1 LTVALTVLP
10 VTALVGTLALV
21 AQPLL
26 WVVAAVMVAERV
38 AAFSLANPAIK
49 VMYTLAK
56 PDEKYKVQSFIDTV
70 VYRGGDAASGWVFAL
85 IGAGAG
91 FASAAVPAMALPLVG
106 VWLWNAVS
114 LGGLY
119 ETKSKVAG
127 GPQANEAAQEA
138 SRLK

>member
-1 LTVALTVLP
+1 
-10 VTALVGTLALV
+10 
-21 AQPLL
+21 
-26 WVVAAVMVAERV
+26 M
-38 AAFSLANPAIK
+38 
-49 VMYTLAK
+49 
-56 PDEKYKVQSFIDTV
+56 QSFIDTV

-119 ETKSKVAG
+119 ETKSKG
-127 GPQANEAAQEA
+127 GRRPSGE
-138 SRLK
+138 